1 MMNIRQDIMTPN
13 ERLEA
18 FGKNLPIDRVVC
30 VPMVASSSA
39 HLIGRTIKEFQL
51 DPEVLAYSLIEA
63 YRRYKYDSV
72 GICTNCSIMA
82 EAMGAILQYPEDDVA
97 SCRDPILKN
106 KEDISKI
113 KIATPQ
119 DGNLWVF
126 YKAAEICVKEI
137 GNEITPS
144 ISVAGPFTTAA
155 TLRGVEDFAKD
166 MYKDPEYCHKLLRM
180 ATESIKN
187 HIRAIIKT
195 DAGVGAI
202 GDPIASGSLI
212 SAKTFEK
219 FAFPYIKELV
229 DFSHELGSSIG
240 LHICGKSKKILQL
253 MVDTGADLISIDDVD
268 LAFAGEIVAGKAVLV
283 GNISTTDEML
293 FGPVERIKESCIKA
307 LDLMKNYNGKYILAT
322 SCDIPLFA
330 PWEHVEA
337 MMDVARSYGAYCY
350 KKR

>member
-1 MMNIRQDIMTPN
+1 MKIRQDIMTPK

-18 FGKNLPIDRVVC
+18 FGKKLPIDRVVC
-30 VPMVASSSA
+30 VPMVASSAA
-39 HLIGRTIKEFQL
+39 HLIGKTIKEFQL

-63 YRRYKYDSV
+63 YKRYKYDSV

-82 EAMGAILQYPEDDVA
+82 EAMGAKLEYPKDDVA
-97 SCRDPILKN
+97 SCSEPILKN

-113 KIATPQ
+113 KIATPE

-126 YKAAEICVKEI
+126 YKAAKICLKEI
-137 GNEITPS
+137 GHEITPG
-144 ISVAGPFTTAA
+144 ISVSGPFTTAA
-155 TLRGVEDFAKD
+155 TLRGVETFARD
-166 MYKDPEYCHKLLRM
+166 IYTDPEFCHKLLRM

-187 HIRAIIKT
+187 HISAIIKT
-195 DAGVGAI
+195 GAGVGAI

-229 DFSHELGSSIG
+229 DFAHDLGSSIG
-240 LHICGKSKKILQL
+240 LHICGKSEKILKL

-268 LAFAGEIVAGKAVLV
+268 LEFAGKIVAGKATLI

-307 LDLMKNYNGKYILAT
+307 LDIMKDYNGKYILAT
-322 SCDIPLFA
+322 SCDIPLVA

-337 MMDVARSYGAYCY
+337 MMDVARSYGAYDY
-350 KKR
+350 KR